1 MEKGDSF
8 RVLEVIKSWIL
19 HCDAKAGLVL
29 ATDAVLFGFA
39 TTQVHGIADF
49 LAADYSPHLKCL
61 LIFLGLGFVITLFF
75 SSVFSFKAI
84 YPRLNV
90 GEARS
95 NIFFAHIAKKTNVD
109 FLKEVNSMDNN
120 AVTQDVQNQIHATS
134 KVAWGKYQN
143 VAISIRWLIGTGVL
157 WLIIFLLTS
166 ALLIAQ
172 KNSKYAVATAETKLI
187 DEKNAKET

>member
-61 LIFLGLGFVITLFF
+61 LIFLGLGFVIMG
-75 SSVFSFKAI
+75 AWN
-84 YPRLNV
+84 RNV
-90 GEARS
+90 LMMIIGIILIVIRG
-95 NIFFAHIAKKTNVD
+95 FVVTN
-109 FLKEVNSMDNN
+109 
-120 AVTQDVQNQIHATS
+120 
-134 KVAWGKYQN
+134 
-143 VAISIRWLIGTGVL
+143 
-157 WLIIFLLTS
+157 
-166 ALLIAQ
+166 
-172 KNSKYAVATAETKLI
+172 KNK
-187 DEKNAKET
+187 